1 MSMSGFEGALDR
13 GLDAPDI
20 ALPRPTREANG
31 ASSESDSDSEL
42 DESLECSCFEGTF
55 LAGKSTEDRLF
66 ESSALVDTD
75 PRDLP

>member
-20 ALPRPTREANG
+20 ALPGPTREANG
-31 ASSESDSDSEL
+31 ASSESDSEL